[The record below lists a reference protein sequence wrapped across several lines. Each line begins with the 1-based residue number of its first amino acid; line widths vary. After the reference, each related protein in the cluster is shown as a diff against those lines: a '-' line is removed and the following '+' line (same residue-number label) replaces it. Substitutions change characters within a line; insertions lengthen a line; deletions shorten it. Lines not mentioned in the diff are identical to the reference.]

1 MDWMG
6 GFSKGWKIEKIGSP
20 QRAVVNGAAQGKT
33 GDQYCTMILA
43 SHIDLDQTFP
53 SEIFWTCVFG

>member
-20 QRAVVNGAAQGKT
+20 QRLDGAAASTGRTDRLSRQGT
-33 GDQYCTMILA
+33 NRVQ
-43 SHIDLDQTFP
+43 
-53 SEIFWTCVFG
+53 